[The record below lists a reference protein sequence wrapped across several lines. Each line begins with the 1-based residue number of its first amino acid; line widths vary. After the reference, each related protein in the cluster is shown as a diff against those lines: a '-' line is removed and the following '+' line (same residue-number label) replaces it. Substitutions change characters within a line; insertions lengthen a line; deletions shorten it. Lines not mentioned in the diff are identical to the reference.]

1 MAKRVPIKP
10 GCLCF
15 VLSGAK
21 SIPGVVEPGDIVEA
35 VEYRGTV
42 RALTGRPIL
51 RVWKITNARIEADV
65 AKCPGEWIGCSADY
79 LQPISDPDTA
89 LGISLETET
98 PNLLWTAAPH

>member
-1 MAKRVPIKP
+1 MANRVPIKP
-10 GCLCF
+10 GCLCL

-21 SIPGVVEPGDIVEA
+21 EVHGVVESGDIVEA
-35 VEYRGTV
+35 VEYKGTTRSLKGSIV
-42 RALTGRPIL
+42 L

-65 AKCPGEWIGCSADY
+65 AKTPGQWIGCSADN

-89 LGISLETET
+89 LDISLETET